1 MTSSSRSLSRRVLCA
16 VPFALTLLASA
27 PALAQRSA
35 QDIASARQ
43 LYGEGIE
50 LREKG
55 DLKGALE
62 KFKAAHA
69 LGNTP
74 LTGLEL
80 CKTHQK
86 LNQPVEAR
94 EACLSVGRI
103 GPIPEESQRS
113 KDARV
118 EAVKIAEAEKPK
130 ASSIKV
136 KVTGVPAG
144 FTPTVAIDGVA
155 IPAAALNEPRP
166 VDPGPHTVTA
176 KVGTGQETKSTL
188 ETKEGEAK
196 ELELAVQ
203 PPAPED
209 KPGPGPG
216 PGPDPGTKPPP
227 PKSSSNASKIAFAV
241 GGIGATLGLLG
252 GLIAMTKEGELEKNC
267 TNKICGLDSHDT
279 LDTANRWGTISTVSF
294 IVAGIGLGAGVVLYL
309 TQGASASKSG
319 SPTTKPSTFGFTL
332 RGLGGTF

>member
-1 MTSSSRSLSRRVLCA
+1 VC
-16 VPFALTLLASA
+16 LLAAATFLAST
-27 PALAQRSA
+27 PASAQRTA

-43 LYGEGIE
+43 LYNDGIT
-50 LREKG
+50 LRDKG
-55 DLKGALE
+55 DLPGALE

-74 LTGLEL
+74 LTGIEL
-80 CKTHQK
+80 CKLHQK

-118 EAVKIAEAEKPK
+118 EAAKVAEGEKPK
-130 ASSIKV
+130 MSSVKV
-136 KVTGVPAG
+136 KVTGVPSG
-144 FTPTVAIDGVA
+144 FQPAVAIDGVA

-166 VDPGPHTVTA
+166 VDPGPHVITA
-176 KVGTGQETKSTL
+176 KVGTGPETKTTL

-196 ELELAVQ
+196 EIEVAVQ

-209 KPGPGPG
+209 KPGPIGNTSGPAK
-216 PGPDPGTKPPP
+216 PATKD
-227 PKSSSNASKIAFAV
+227 SSSAKVAF
-241 GGIGATLGLLG
+241 GLG
-252 GLIAMTKEGELEKNC
+252 GLAATIGIVGGLVAMNKEGDLEDSC
-267 TNKICGLDSHDT
+267 RNKVCGPGEHDALSSAT
-279 LDTANRWGTISTVSF
+279 TWGTVSTVAF
-294 IVAGIGLGAGVVLYL
+294 IASGIALGAGLVLYL
-309 TQGASASKSG
+309 TAGSKTGSAAPRSNV
-319 SPTTKPSTFGFTL
+319 GFTL